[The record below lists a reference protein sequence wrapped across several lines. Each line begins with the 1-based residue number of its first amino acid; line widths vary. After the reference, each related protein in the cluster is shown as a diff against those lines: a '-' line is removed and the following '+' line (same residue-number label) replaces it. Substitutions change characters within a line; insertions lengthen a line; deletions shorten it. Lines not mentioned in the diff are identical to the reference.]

1 MPPMTGA
8 VLDLEPD
15 RTTAS
20 PRARPAVV
28 VGEPV
33 VIDPGDDGWRRY
45 LRPLAVFAVS
55 RVYVLVIAMVT
66 AWTSSGDPGRGP
78 WPRLPTGD
86 ALLGTLGRWD
96 GAWYV
101 QLATNGYPGVG
112 ATARELKYVAFYP
125 VLPGMIRGL
134 SDATGLNPVLAGV
147 VIGTLTGALAI
158 LVVWEL
164 TRRFADR
171 AAADRAAALVSFF
184 PASFVFLMPYTE
196 GLAIAAAGGALLAAH
211 RRHWVTAGL
220 LAAAATAVRPST
232 VAIVPALLV
241 AAWLGRRD
249 GWRPWAAPALGATGV
264 VAVWLGFWAHTG
276 RPAAWL
282 DAEKYGWQ
290 DMTDFGRTTLHRVA
304 DFVTSGQVSLASR
317 GLVPLAVTF
326 GVLVGAAGVAAL
338 VIWRPPWP
346 VIVYAVLALGMAV
359 SSSVIGP
366 RPRMLLGAFPLIMA
380 LAVVVSGRA
389 FAWMIGASTV
399 LLGLSCWVTFSG
411 IALAP

>member
-1 MPPMTGA
+1 MPSMTGA
-8 VLDLEPD
+8 VLE
-15 RTTAS
+15 REQTSAS
-20 PRARPAVV
+20 DRARSTVLLH
-28 VGEPV
+28 EPV
-33 VIDPGDDGWRRY
+33 VTDAGDDGWRRY
-45 LRPLAVFAVS
+45 LRPLGIFALS
-55 RVYVLVIAMVT
+55 RVVVLVVAMAT
-66 AWTSSGDPGRGP
+66 AWTGSGDPGRGP

-86 ALLGTLGRWD
+86 ALLGALGRWD

-101 QLATNGYPGVG
+101 HLAMNGYPGVG

-147 VIGTLTGALAI
+147 VIGTLTGALAV

-220 LAAAATAVRPST
+220 LGAAATAVRPST

-241 AAWLGRRD
+241 AAWLGRGD
-249 GWRPWAAPALGATGV
+249 GWRPWAAPVVAASGV
-264 VAVWLGFWAHTG
+264 VAVWVGFWAHTG
-276 RPAAWL
+276 RPLAWL
-282 DAEKYGWQ
+282 DAEQYGWQ
-290 DMTDFGRTTLHRVA
+290 DMTDFGRTTLERVVHFA
-304 DFVTSGQVSLASR
+304 TTGEATLASR
-317 GLVPLAVTF
+317 GLVPLAVTL
-326 GVLVGAAGVAAL
+326 GVVIGAAGLVALA
-338 VIWRPPWP
+338 VWRPPWP
-346 VIVYAVLALGMAV
+346 VVVYAVIALGMAV

-366 RPRMLLGAFPLIMA
+366 RPRMLLGAFPLIIA
-380 LAVVVSGRA
+380 LAVVVRGRA
-389 FAWMIGASTV
+389 FAWMLGASTV
-399 LLGLSCWVTFSG
+399 LLGLSCWVTFAG